1 MIGQTISHY
10 KILDKL
16 GEGGMGVVYK
26 AQDTTLDRHVALKFL
41 PERVAHSEQDRARFM
56 QEARAAS
63 ALNHP
68 NICTIYGVEEHEGRL
83 FIAMELVDGHTLTEK
98 KHSITS
104 KQAMD
109 IGIQVSE
116 GLAAAHEKG
125 VVHRDIKPDNIM
137 IRKDGMAQI
146 MDFGLAK
153 LRGVSRLTKEGSTV
167 GTAGY
172 MSPEQVQGQDVD
184 HRSDIFSL
192 GVLLYVLFTG
202 QQPFRGVHE
211 TALMYEIVNVD
222 PPPMSSVKPDID
234 PALDA
239 IVLECLDKDPNE
251 RTQSAKQVGI
261 DLKRYKRESSRQH
274 VSRIASRSFV
284 NKETPGRVQTS
295 SVRAW
300 IWPVATALAVA
311 TALML
316 ALILWTRNGETQ
328 GPSGHFTIEVPESA
342 PIFGGGVG
350 FGISPDGKYLAYEG
364 APPASELYLRPLD
377 RYDVIRLAGTENG
390 AYPAFSPDGQWIAFE
405 ADGSLKKISISGGA
419 PQALCRIL
427 GQIRGIWWGLDN
439 RIYFGH
445 IQNGIS
451 VVPATGGEPQL
462 LTTMDSAS
470 GEISHRLP
478 QLLPDGKS
486 LLFTIKQS
494 AISTFD
500 DALIAVQDLNSG
512 TRTIL
517 IHGGSNARYVPTG
530 HLVYV
535 RGNSIL
541 LAAYDADRREVT
553 ASPVSILDGGWFNS
567 GSGDAKIGFTSTG
580 VLVYSPLGNVAFNTN
595 VVNWLDRSGGIRSV
609 MSEPRAY
616 YSAVLSPD
624 GQKIA
629 LNINAAN
636 DDIWVYHVV
645 RQILT
650 RVTFGGGNHASPVWS
665 VDGKYVFYV
674 AENGQSGS
682 ICRKKWD
689 GSGEEETLARISGAF
704 LTSVSPDGKN
714 LIFVK
719 SGDIGVLPL
728 EDNRP
733 PWSLIQSPA
742 AEFGVLSP
750 DGTYL
755 AYESNESGAFEIY
768 VTPFPDKGGKWQ
780 ISSGGGRA
788 PLWGRHGNRL
798 FYRRGNTILMVAL
811 SNGPTFDF
819 SAPEAY
825 CEVPPS
831 SILCDISMDDKQFL
845 LINTPTDGIST
856 RRIHVITDWFREIR
870 NKYMT
875 K

>member
-1 MIGQTISHY
+1 M
-10 KILDKL
+10 
-16 GEGGMGVVYK
+16 
-26 AQDTTLDRHVALKFL
+26 
-41 PERVAHSEQDRARFM
+41 
-56 QEARAAS
+56 
-63 ALNHP
+63 
-68 NICTIYGVEEHEGRL
+68 
-83 FIAMELVDGHTLTEK
+83 
-98 KHSITS
+98 
-104 KQAMD
+104 
-109 IGIQVSE
+109 
-116 GLAAAHEKG
+116 
-125 VVHRDIKPDNIM
+125 
-137 IRKDGMAQI
+137 
-146 MDFGLAK
+146 
-153 LRGVSRLTKEGSTV
+153 
-167 GTAGY
+167 
-172 MSPEQVQGQDVD
+172 
-184 HRSDIFSL
+184 
-192 GVLLYVLFTG
+192 
-202 QQPFRGVHE
+202 
-211 TALMYEIVNVD
+211 
-222 PPPMSSVKPDID
+222 
-234 PALDA
+234 
-239 IVLECLDKDPNE
+239 LECLDKDPNE
-251 RTQSAKQVGI
+251 RMQSAKQVGI
-261 DLKRYKRESSRQH
+261 DLKRFKRESSRQH
-274 VSRIASRSFV
+274 VSRIATRSV
-284 NKETPGRVQTS
+284 VDKESSGRVQTS
-295 SVRAW
+295 SARAW
-300 IWPVATALAVA
+300 IWPVATVLAVA
-311 TALML
+311 TALTL
-316 ALILWTRNGETQ
+316 AFFLWIRNGKPP

-405 ADGSLKKISISGGA
+405 ADGALKKISISGGA
-419 PQALCRIL
+419 PQPLCRIL
-427 GQIRGIWWGLDN
+427 GQIRGLWWGQDN

-451 VVPATGGEPQL
+451 AVSANGGEPQL
-462 LTTMDSAS
+462 VTAMDSAS

-512 TRTIL
+512 ARTIL

-530 HLVYV
+530 HVVYV
-535 RGNSIL
+535 RGNAIL

-553 ASPVSILDGGWFNS
+553 ASPISILDGGWFNS
-567 GSGDAKIGFTSTG
+567 GSGDAKLAFTSTG
-580 VLVYSPLGNVAFNTN
+580 VLVYSSLGNVAFNTN
-595 VVNWLDRSGGIRSV
+595 TVNWLDRSGGIRAV

-665 VDGKYVFYV
+665 VDGAYVYYA
-674 AENGQSGS
+674 AENGQTGS

-689 GSGEEETLARISGAF
+689 GSGEEETLARISGAL
-704 LTSVSPDGKN
+704 LTSASPDGKN

-733 PWSLIQSPA
+733 PRIIIQSPA

-750 DGTYL
+750 DGRYL

-798 FYRRGNTILMVAL
+798 FYRRGNSVMTVSL

-819 SAPEAY
+819 SAPEVY
-825 CEVPPS
+825 GQLPPS
-831 SILCDISMDDKQFL
+831 SILCDVSMDDKQFL
-845 LINTPTDGIST
+845 LINTPADGIST
-856 RRIHVITDWFREIR
+856 RKMNVITDWFQEIR
-870 NKYMT
+870 TKYMA